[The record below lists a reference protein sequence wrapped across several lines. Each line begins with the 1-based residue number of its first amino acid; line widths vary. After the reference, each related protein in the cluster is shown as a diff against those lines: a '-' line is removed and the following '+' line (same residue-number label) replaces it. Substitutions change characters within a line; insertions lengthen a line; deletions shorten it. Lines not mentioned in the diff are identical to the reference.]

1 MRSRFSEDSLVGST
15 TRASTT
21 SSSAAVSLGA
31 APPVASAAS
40 GAAAEVEA
48 ERTAVREGPREERGS
63 RGANPRGKAAEGQR
77 RGEERT
83 GR

>member
-15 TRASTT
+15 TRAFT

-31 APPVASAAS
+31 ASPVASAAS

-48 ERTAVREGPREERGS
+48 ERTTVRESAREERGS
-63 RGANPRGKAAEGQR
+63 RGANPRGKAAVGQR
-77 RGEERT
+77 RGEERM